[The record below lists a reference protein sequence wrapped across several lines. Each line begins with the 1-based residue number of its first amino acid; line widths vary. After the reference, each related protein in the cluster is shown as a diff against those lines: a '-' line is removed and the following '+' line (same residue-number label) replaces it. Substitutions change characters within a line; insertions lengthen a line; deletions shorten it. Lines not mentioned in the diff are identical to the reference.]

1 MHQSPTDYNDT
12 ITLFVAIIQ
21 KVRMEGIKTK
31 AAFLVDAK
39 MLSELELGHNLNLYN
54 YFFAY
59 FGYYFFSYSSIRYTS
74 LLT

>member
-39 MLSELELGHNLNLYN
+39 V
-54 YFFAY
+54 
-59 FGYYFFSYSSIRYTS
+59 I
-74 LLT
+74 